1 MSRWLFFPSLTSPS
15 DGEFTYCQLA
25 NSQIQAWRPPTSP
38 SDGEFT
44 YCQLANSQI
53 QAWRP
58 PTSPSNGEFTYCAQ
72 DINQFDRT
80 P

>member
-1 MSRWLFFPSLTSPS
+1 MSRWLFFPSFTSPS

-25 NSQIQAWRPPTSP
+25 NSQIQAWRPPILVGGT
-38 SDGEFT
+38 FL

-53 QAWRP
+53 EAWRP
-58 PTSPSNGEFTYCAQ
+58 PILVGGTFLYCAQ
-72 DINQFDRT
+72 DINQFNRT